1 MDGRDGLSAT
11 AYPSGIAGVP
21 VEVMENIAPLVIH
34 RRSLRP
40 DSGGP
45 APSVV
50 ASAKYMDI
58 DVLTDEPIF
67 WALRAARAMQLQL
80 LRVVMPV
87 RPANSLANQ
96 KRI

>member
-21 VEVMENIAPLVIH
+21 VEVIENIAPLVVH
-34 RRSLRP
+34 RRSLRR

-50 ASAKYMDI
+50 ASAK
-58 DVLTDEPIF
+58 
-67 WALRAARAMQLQL
+67 
-80 LRVVMPV
+80 
-87 RPANSLANQ
+87 
-96 KRI
+96 